1 MEDISQTTYHLIAS
15 SYETYHEQVRRYIRS
30 RINEADDADD
40 LAQDV
45 FLRLMECG
53 QMLREETAKDFIFT
67 IARNLVIDYLRRY
80 YKRQEI
86 TSYIYD
92 MQETATNEPE
102 SRVITRDL
110 QVHEWMKVIALPEQR
125 RKVYCMSRYEDRSTA
140 EIAAMLNLSLRTVE
154 NHLFRGRKEVR
165 EYMRQCI

>member
-1 MEDISQTTYHLIAS
+1 MEDISQTTYHLIVSA
-15 SYETYHEQVRRYIRS
+15 YQTYHEQVRRYICS
-30 RINEADDADD
+30 RINDADDADD

-67 IARNLVIDYLRRY
+67 IARNLIIDYLRRY
-80 YKRQEI
+80 YKRQEV

-92 MQETATNEPE
+92 MQETTVNDTEN
-102 SRVITRDL
+102 RVVARDL
-110 QVHEWMKVIALPEQR
+110 QAHEWLKVLSLPEQR
-125 RKVYCMSRYEDRSTA
+125 RKVYCMSRYEDRSAA
-140 EIAAMLNLSLRTVE
+140 EIAAALNLSQRTVE
-154 NHLFRGRKEVR
+154 NHLFMGRKEVR

>member
-1 MEDISQTTYHLIAS
+1 MEDISQTTYRLVAS

-45 FLRLMECG
+45 FLRLLECG
-53 QMLREETAKDFIFT
+53 QMLREETVRDFIFT
-67 IARNLVIDYLRRY
+67 IARNLVMDYLRRH
-80 YKRQEI
+80 YKRQEV

-92 MQETATNEPE
+92 VQETSVNDTE
-102 SRVITRDL
+102 SRVVTREL
-110 QVHEWMKVIALPEQR
+110 LTHEWMKVIALPEQR
-125 RKVYCMSRYEDRSTA
+125 RKVYCMSRYEDRTA
-140 EIAAMLNLSLRTVE
+140 EDIAATLNLSKRTVE

-165 EYMRQCI
+165 EYIRQCI

>member
-1 MEDISQTTYHLIAS
+1 MEDISRTTYHLIAS
-15 SYETYHEQVRRYIRS
+15 SYKTWHEQVRRYIRS
-30 RINEADDADD
+30 RINEAEDADD

-53 QMLREETAKDFIFT
+53 QMLREETVKDFIFT
-67 IARNLVIDYLRRY
+67 ITRNLIIDYLRRH

-92 MQETATNEPE
+92 MQEASANDAE
-102 SRVITRDL
+102 SRVVARDL
-110 QVHEWMKVIALPEQR
+110 LAHEWMKVASLPEQR
-125 RKVYCMSRYEDRSTA
+125 RKVYCMSRYEDRTA
-140 EIAAMLNLSLRTVE
+140 EDIAATLNLSKRTVE

-165 EYMRQCI
+165 EYIRQCI

>member
-1 MEDISQTTYHLIAS
+1 MEDISQTTYRLIAS
-15 SYETYHEQVRRYIRS
+15 AYQTYHEQVRRYICS
-30 RINEADDADD
+30 RINDADDADD

-67 IARNLVIDYLRRY
+67 IARNLIIDYLRRH

-92 MQETATNEPE
+92 MQETVTNDTE
-102 SRVITRDL
+102 SRIITRDL
-110 QVHEWMKVIALPEQR
+110 QAHEWMKVVTLPEQR
-125 RKVYCMSRYEDRSTA
+125 RKVYCMNRYEERSAA
-140 EIAAMLNLSLRTVE
+140 EIAAALNLSQRTVE
-154 NHLFRGRKEVR
+154 NHLFIGRKEVR

>member
-1 MEDISQTTYHLIAS
+1 
-15 SYETYHEQVRRYIRS
+15 
-30 RINEADDADD
+30 
-40 LAQDV
+40 
-45 FLRLMECG
+45 MECG
-53 QMLREETAKDFIFT
+53 QILREETAKDFIFT
-67 IARNLVIDYLRRY
+67 IARNLIIDYLRRY

-92 MQETATNEPE
+92 MQETVTNESE

-110 QVHEWMKVIALPEQR
+110 QAHEWMKVIALPEQR
-125 RKVYCMSRYEDRSTA
+125 RKVYYMSRYEDRSTA
-140 EIAAMLNLSLRTVE
+140 EIAATLNLSLRTVE

>member
-1 MEDISQTTYHLIAS
+1 
-15 SYETYHEQVRRYIRS
+15 
-30 RINEADDADD
+30 
-40 LAQDV
+40 
-45 FLRLMECG
+45 MECG
-53 QMLREETAKDFIFT
+53 QMLREKTVKDFIFT
-67 IARNLVIDYLRRY
+67 IARNLIIDYLRHY

-92 MQETATNEPE
+92 MQEATTSDTETH
-102 SRVITRDL
+102 VITRDL
-110 QVHEWMKVIALPEQR
+110 QAHEWMKVIALPEQR

-140 EIAAMLNLSLRTVE
+140 EIAATLNLSLRTVE